1 MFRNVDGMQ
10 TSRKLGKWQKHF
22 MATNGGSVIPDHV
35 LLDIG
40 SWPLDPGMNTGS
52 VKHDMAL
59 PQACV
64 TYTSWSE

>member
-1 MFRNVDGMQ
+1 ME
-10 TSRKLGKWQKHF
+10 
-22 MATNGGSVIPDHV
+22 ASVIPYHV

-59 PQACV
+59 PKPCV